1 MFGSMIGPT
10 MRSWGLVCIAPNYTH
25 ATGVPRGKPGGA
37 REPGAS
43 QANVQRAHMTHE
55 LLRRLGYVDMARVA
69 VHGHTG
75 EGVLE
80 TLDVQAAPSSRRARG
95 RLADRGA

>member
-25 ATGVPRGKPGGA
+25 AAGVPVGKPGRA
-37 REPGAS
+37 SERGAS
-43 QANVQRAHMTHE
+43 EANVLRAHMTHE

-69 VHGHTG
+69 VH
-75 EGVLE
+75 
-80 TLDVQAAPSSRRARG
+80 
-95 RLADRGA
+95 